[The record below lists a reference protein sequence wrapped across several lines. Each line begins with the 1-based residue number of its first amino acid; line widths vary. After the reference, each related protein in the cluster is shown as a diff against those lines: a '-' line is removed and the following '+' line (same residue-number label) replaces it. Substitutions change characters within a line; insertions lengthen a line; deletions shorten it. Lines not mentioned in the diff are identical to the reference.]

1 MKKFNFQLI
10 CAFFF
15 SLLFFSCS
23 QKEQNL
29 SSTASSEKNSTYT
42 ASELGLSEAD
52 FSKLTP
58 KQREQRAANLKLS
71 EFVSLKE
78 DILDDEFR
86 ICLLTRL
93 SFMPSQIANLLGASK
108 QSITN
113 KRKKLVQML
122 FKSDNIK
129 KFDALIKEME

>member
-71 EFVSLKE
+71 EFISLK
-78 DILDDEFR
+78 DLVNIFR
-86 ICLLTRL
+86 K
-93 SFMPSQIANLLGASK
+93 IALKEPKASL
-108 QSITN
+108 IGP
-113 KRKKLVQML
+113 KKA
-122 FKSDNIK
+122 NI
-129 KFDALIKEME
+129 DL